1 MEKILT
7 VIALMTTLFI
17 TPFNAQ
23 DVHTFSSKVDDHIK
37 NKHPD
42 WRSLMKQIDG
52 TDISNVWFV
61 EEKKALQCL
70 IGYTASE
77 QAAKREYDNYNH
89 GFSVGPTAQLKNLGD
104 EAVFYQSNGSEACTI
119 IFRKSNVAVLLM
131 GGPCVVSK
139 GLAQEIA
146 ELIANK

>member
-1 MEKILT
+1 MKKILT
-7 VIALMTTLFI
+7 VIALITTLFT
-17 TPFNAQ
+17 TPFRAQ
-23 DVHTFSSKVDDHIK
+23 DVRTFSSKVDDLIK

-42 WRSLMKQIDG
+42 WRSHMKQIDG

-77 QAAKREYDNYNH
+77 QAAKREYDNYN
-89 GFSVGPTAQLKNLGD
+89 GFPVGPTGQLKDLGD
-104 EAVFYQSNGSEACTI
+104 EAVFYQSKGSEDCTI

-131 GGPCVVSK
+131 SAPCVVTK